1 MSDWDI
7 PLINAAANGDLST
20 VSHLLSKGKNINIQC
35 SFGLTPLLWASMN
48 GHERVVSLLI
58 ERGADISLKDK
69 VRIILRISFS
79 YLNLGRM
86 DCSYSGL

>member
-58 ERGADISLKDK
+58 ERGADISQGI
-69 VRIILRISFS
+69 VRIRLKYRYFILF
-79 YLNLGRM
+79 YL
-86 DCSYSGL
+86 